1 MAKNE
6 TKQEDLDLLDI
17 LLDENNDEPISL
29 FDEDDREV
37 KFEQV
42 AVIPDN
48 DKIYAILKPIDE
60 LEGVADDEAIV
71 FLADYDEDGN
81 TVLVVEK
88 DEDTAIRVFD
98 KYYQLLDEAEKKE
111 NELKMQSE
119 NITEDKPVIK
129 PIVEKKPSE
138 DIDEIIKK
146 LEKTEV
152 PENNDEPDGFT
163 QEINLKDEPNTML
176 NVDKDSEVINNSVSD
191 DDDYLDNF
199 FDD

>member
-88 DEDTAIRVFD
+88 DEDAAIRVFD

-111 NELKMQSE
+111 NE
-119 NITEDKPVIK
+119 DK
-129 PIVEKKPSE
+129 
-138 DIDEIIKK
+138 
-146 LEKTEV
+146 
-152 PENNDEPDGFT
+152 
-163 QEINLKDEPNTML
+163 
-176 NVDKDSEVINNSVSD
+176 
-191 DDDYLDNF
+191 
-199 FDD
+199 